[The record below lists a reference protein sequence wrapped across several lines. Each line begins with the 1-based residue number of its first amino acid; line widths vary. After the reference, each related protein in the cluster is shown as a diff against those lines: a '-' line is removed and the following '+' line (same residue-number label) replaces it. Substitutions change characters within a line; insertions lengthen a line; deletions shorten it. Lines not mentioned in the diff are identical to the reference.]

1 MENNALRNIILVSG
15 AFAAGVITGMLLSP
29 KSGEDNRDW
38 INQNAKKASDWVDR
52 QSREAVSR
60 SEKALQ
66 EYSDRLKK
74 EFKDSVSEIQK
85 ASEKLK

>member
-52 QSREAVSR
+52 QSREAVNR